1 MSFRLFAS
9 SALLLIAVTSLT
21 ASEVRVWG
29 STNTADISAA
39 GVAQIY
45 TVPTGLNDVTQVAVT
60 GSTIAALRAN
70 GSVIVWGLAGD
81 PTLTVPVGA
90 QSGVTQI
97 AATLFGAVYALRSDG
112 TVIAWGYSDGQQL
125 AVPSGL
131 TGVVAV
137 RGGGT
142 QGLAIKTDGS
152 VIGWGSNYVAPSV
165 GFICADAFP
174 NGVARKSDSSLVHW
188 DLTTVNATS
197 LNSPTGLTGAALFS
211 DGAGLAGVVNSSGQV
226 TVWGDTTA
234 GQTTVPA
241 GLTGIAELAFGG
253 GDHVVARSTTGNLTI
268 WGNGLT
274 ARPEIAVP
282 IGWTGCQKIAA
293 GYRFT
298 VGVFATAP
306 NGSAPTAV
314 TLSSTAVPYQAAG
327 GLVIG
332 TLGATDAD
340 PGDRP
345 TFALVT
351 GNGSSDNAAFS
362 ISGSQLT
369 VGTSPLAAPANSTV
383 SVRIR
388 ATDSG
393 GLTVYSVFALT
404 IGPAP
409 VTADESTNNGF
420 FGGCG
425 VGSGVSIVLGSL
437 AFTLRFLWKRHS

>member
-1 MSFRLFAS
+1 MSFRLLAS
-9 SALLLIAVTSLT
+9 SALLLIAATSLT

-29 STNTADISAA
+29 STSTADAPAA
-39 GVAQIY
+39 AWASIY
-45 TVPTGLNDVTQVAVT
+45 AVPAGLNDVTQVSVT

-70 GSVIVWGLAGD
+70 GSVVVWGVAGD

-97 AATLFGAVYALRSDG
+97 AASFGGAVYALRSDG
-112 TVIAWGYSDGQQL
+112 TVVAWGDPVAQQL
-125 AVPSGL
+125 AVPIGL

-137 RGGGT
+137 RGGAV

-152 VIGWGSNYVAPSV
+152 VVGWGANYVAPIV
-165 GFICADAFP
+165 GFTCADAYP

-188 DLTTVNATS
+188 DTTTANATT
-197 LNSPTGLTGAALFS
+197 LNIPTGLTGAALFS
-211 DGAGLAGVVNSSGQV
+211 NGSRLAGVVNSSGQV
-226 TVWGDTTA
+226 TVWGRTTA
-234 GQTTVPA
+234 GQANIPT
-241 GLTGIAELAFGG
+241 GLTGIAELAFGD
-253 GDHVVARSTTGNLTI
+253 DHVVARSTSGNLTI
-268 WGNGLT
+268 WGDGLT

-282 IGWTGCQKIAA
+282 IGWAGCQEIAA

-314 TLSSTAVPYQAAG
+314 TLSSTAVPYQAAS

-351 GNGSSDNAAFS
+351 GAGSSDNTAFS
-362 ISGSQLT
+362 ITGSQLT
-369 VGTSPLAAPANSTV
+369 VGASPLAAPANSTV

-393 GLTVYSVFALT
+393 GLTVDSVFALT

-409 VTADESTNNGF
+409 ITADESTNNGL

-425 VGSGVSIVLGSL
+425 VGSSVSLVLGSL
-437 AFTLRFLWKRHS
+437 AFALRFLWKRHS